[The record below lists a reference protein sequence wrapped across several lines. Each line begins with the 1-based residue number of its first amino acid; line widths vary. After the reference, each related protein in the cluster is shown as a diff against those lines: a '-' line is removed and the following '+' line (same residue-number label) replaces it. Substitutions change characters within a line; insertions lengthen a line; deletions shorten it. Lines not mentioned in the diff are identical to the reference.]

1 MQYLAVRTDMDMNM
15 RHPFLASL
23 TLGAQIVANWTRS
36 FAEQLVIVYDSMGLE
51 QSEPEEEQAD

>member
-36 FAEQLVIVYDSMGLE
+36 FALLVIVYDSIGLE
-51 QSEPEEEQAD
+51 QPEPEELEKD